1 MNEQSVRLLSI
12 RNKQL
17 EADLESANNHI
28 SLLEIAIKDAT
39 ETEVEY
45 EIVNLENG
53 EVDVTITLTKGETVS
68 MTNIV
73 IPAHIVKLNE
83 DRLEEFI
90 ADVKK
95 KEIQKLKLAN
105 RK

>member
-28 SLLEIAIKDAT
+28 GLLEIAIKDAT

-53 EVDVTITLTKGETVS
+53 EVDVTTTLTKGETVS
-68 MTNIV
+68 LTNTV

-95 KEIQKLKLAN
+95 KELQKLKLAN